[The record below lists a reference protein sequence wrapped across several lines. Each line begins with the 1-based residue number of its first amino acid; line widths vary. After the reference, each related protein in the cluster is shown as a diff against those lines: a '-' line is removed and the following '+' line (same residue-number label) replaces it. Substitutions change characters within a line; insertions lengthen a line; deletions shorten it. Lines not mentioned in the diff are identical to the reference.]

1 MSDWRE
7 QYDRMKRWRETI
19 ARLLYVVVVL
29 VLFLAGCGS
38 YRVNT
43 FESVDQTERTI
54 TVPPGVGL
62 TGEIKQALTRDGW
75 RVSVRQG
82 PEVTRGQLGENTHLE
97 RSKTVT
103 TRYVMFLRWSQ
114 FDVCVPRFVPA
125 YNYDI
130 SVMDARS
137 GSEVLTLSGR
147 GCEPKVVD
155 KLMEALQEKK

>member
-1 MSDWRE
+1 VNASL
-7 QYDRMKRWRETI
+7 
-19 ARLLYVVVVL
+19 LLYVVVL

-43 FESVDQTERTI
+43 FQSVDQTEKTI
-54 TVPPGVGL
+54 TVPPGGGL

-75 RVSVRQG
+75 RVIVREG
-82 PEVTRGQLGENTHLE
+82 PEVTRGQVGEDTRLE

-114 FDVCVPRFVPA
+114 FDVCVPRLVPA

-147 GCEPKVVD
+147 GCETKIVD